1 MNKSKLAFG
10 KENFILLAIGM
21 AIVIIGYILMSG
33 PGSTPEQ
40 FNPEIFSWRRIRL
53 APIVCLAGFITMG
66 YAIVHRP
73 KSNSPAQTETTEE
86 QL

>member
-21 AIVIIGYILMSG
+21 AIVVIGYILMSG

-73 KSNSPAQTETTEE
+73 KSNPADQIEAQQEK
-86 QL
+86 Q